1 MRDIVYGARPPA
13 RNSGFAVIAVFTL
26 APGIGA
32 NTSIFSFVKAWVL
45 RLVLYPNPSGCWRF
59 QSATSKKVGT
69 LRSQPQIRQLHTPA
83 RPGSAYR
90 SYGGLAIRA
99 TQRGA
104 GIRADVRARHSC
116 LRVFSME
123 I

>member
-45 RLVLYPNPSGCWRF
+45 RLLLYPN
-59 QSATSKKVGT
+59 SARVLALSERDIKKGWHSPVAAADSPVTYPG
-69 LRSQPQIRQLHTPA
+69 A
-83 RPGSAYR
+83 AGSAYR
-90 SYGGLAIRA
+90 SYVGLAIRA

-104 GIRADVRARHSC
+104 GIRARRSR